1 MYSPLNYEQINSI
14 AGQYHPSSVKSYNNR
29 TFLFW
34 ERALFQRALSGIDY
48 DVFPEE
54 WNGAVKDLFEYCILT
69 LGFVP
74 VFELPQYGKTFNP
87 GTLSGYDWYYRPTRA
102 IVTNPALPYS
112 LDLEIGKKCAVIK
125 LTPDYRGIREITEY
139 YAEKLSTLDNAI
151 NMSLINNKF
160 AFMLGAKNKAAAEA
174 LKKMLDLVNSG
185 EPAVIFDRKIM
196 DDPNTKTDPFQI
208 WERGAMKDNY
218 MTTEQLAD
226 FRTLLHNFDSEI
238 GIPTLPIEKKERMI
252 SSEAT
257 ALEADSTSRSRIW
270 VECINESAKEAD
282 RLFGIKIHAKL
293 SWENLMKDT
302 GKEVSDDG
310 ETDSDRII

>member
-1 MYSPLNYEQINSI
+1 MYTPLNYEQVNAI
-14 AGQYHPSSVKSYNNR
+14 AGQFHPSSVKSFNNR

-34 ERALFQRALSGIDY
+34 ERALFQRALSVIDY
-48 DVFPEE
+48 DEFPEE
-54 WNGAVKDLFEYCILT
+54 WTGSIKDLFEYCLLT
-69 LGFVP
+69 IGYVP
-74 VFELPQYGKTFNP
+74 VFTLPEYGITFQP
-87 GTLSGYDWYYRPTRA
+87 GALSGYDWYYRPTRA
-102 IVTNPALPYS
+102 LITHPVLTRS
-112 LDLEIGKKCAVIK
+112 LDLKIGEECAIIK
-125 LTPDYRGIREITEY
+125 LTPDYLGIRDITEY

-151 NMSLINNKF
+151 NMSLINNKY

-196 DDPNTKTDPFQI
+196 DDPNTKSDPFQI
-208 WERGAMKDNY
+208 WERGSMKENY

-252 SSEAT
+252 SDEAT

-270 VECINESAKEAD
+270 VECINESAKEVKK
-282 RLFGIKIHAKL
+282 LFGINIHAKL
-293 SWENLMKDT
+293 AWEDLA
-302 GKEVSDDG
+302 KEVATDGKDD
-310 ETDSDRII
+310 TDRDV

>member
-1 MYSPLNYEQINSI
+1 MYSPLNYQQINSI

-34 ERALFQRALSGIDY
+34 ERALFQRALSVIDY
-48 DVFPEE
+48 DEFPEE

-74 VFELPQYGKTFNP
+74 VFEIPQYGKTFNP
-87 GTLSGYDWYYRPTRA
+87 GTLSGYDWYYRPTKA
-102 IVTNPALPYS
+102 IITNPALPYS
-112 LDLEIGKKCAVIK
+112 LDLEIGKTCAVIK
-125 LTPDYRGIREITEY
+125 LTPDYRGIRDITEY

-218 MTTEQLAD
+218 MTTEQLSD

-270 VECINESAKEAD
+270 VECINESAKEAE

-293 SWENLMKDT
+293 SWENLMQDT
-302 GKEVSDDG
+302 GKEVREDG
-310 ETDSDRII
+310 ETDADRII

>member
-34 ERALFQRALSGIDY
+34 ERALFQRALSVIDY
-48 DVFPEE
+48 DEFPEE

-74 VFELPQYGKTFNP
+74 VFEIPQYGKTFNP
-87 GTLSGYDWYYRPTRA
+87 GTLSGYDWYYRPTKA
-102 IVTNPALPYS
+102 IITNPALPYS
-112 LDLEIGKKCAVIK
+112 LDLEIGKTCAVIK
-125 LTPDYRGIREITEY
+125 LTPDYRGIRDITEY

-174 LKKMLDLVNSG
+174 LKKMLDLINSG

-252 SSEAT
+252 SDEAT

-270 VECINESAKEAD
+270 VECINESAKEAE

-293 SWENLMKDT
+293 SWENLMQDT
-302 GKEVSDDG
+302 GKEVTDNG
-310 ETDSDRII
+310 ENDSDRII